1 MEKIDYS
8 GTAKPQIDISETD
21 YALIASDAMSLEA
34 AAPTVAKI
42 LLDEIDR
49 AEILSARSLSNDAS
63 GSRS

>member
-1 MEKIDYS
+1 MEKIAYS
-8 GTAKPQIDISETD
+8 GTAKPPIDISETD

-49 AEILSARSLSNDAS
+49 AEVLSARALSNDVG
-63 GSRS
+63 GSWS